1 MGLSIEE
8 DDDDD
13 EGAEEGKPTI
23 GVGGYVWEKSSK
35 SSSSRID
42 RTAWITLSRTMG
54 RQVGRSRS
62 RVLAA

>member
-8 DDDDD
+8 
-13 EGAEEGKPTI
+13 EEAAEEGEVEGKPMI
-23 GVGGYVWEKSSK
+23 DVEGCVWEKSSK

-54 RQVGRSRS
+54 RHVGRSRS